1 MDFLD
6 LARQRRSCRR
16 YSSRGLN
23 RQDIEK
29 CLEAVKLSP
38 SACNSQ
44 PWYFIVVENKEL
56 KNKVAK
62 AAFAGIYSFN
72 SFASAAPVLVVVVR
86 ENSKYIAKLGGF
98 LRGTQYSLI
107 DLGIACEHFILQA
120 AQQGLSTC
128 WIGFFDEKRVKKV
141 LKLPK
146 NKKADIIISLGYPA
160 NDLSLGQK
168 KTKPNSEICEF
179 R

>member
-1 MDFLD
+1 MDFLE
-6 LARQRRSCRR
+6 LARQRRSCRK
-16 YSSRGLN
+16 YSSRDLSH
-23 RQDIEK
+23 QDIEK
-29 CLEAVKLSP
+29 CLEAVKLAP

-44 PWYFIVVENKEL
+44 PWHFIVVEDKEL
-56 KNKVAK
+56 KNKVAR
-62 AAFAGIYSFN
+62 AAFAGIYSMN
-72 SFASAAPVLVVVVR
+72 SFASAAPVLVIVVR

-120 AQQGLSTC
+120 AQQGLGTC
-128 WIGFFDEKRVKKV
+128 WIGFFDEKQVKKV
-141 LKLPK
+141 LKISR
-146 NKKADIIISLGYPA
+146 NKKVDIIISVGHPA
-160 NDLSLGQK
+160 GGLSLGQK